1 MEILKIENWI
11 IKERVPYIYSSKT
24 LGATKFSTHFL
35 PPEYIS
41 FLEKY
46 TSFNNPDDSAW
57 FLMLED
63 FSENSGSA
71 FSWDEF
77 EKQGLE
83 TAIDYDGAKEIE
95 DFWLNHLPILISVKD
110 GYSYLAIELLI
121 NGNHRIVWGREPEYE
136 EISHFCDS
144 FSDLL
149 DVVAKH
155 ITGRQ
160 SNSILEKIT

>member
-1 MEILKIENWI
+1 MEILEIENWI
-11 IKERVPYIYSSKT
+11 IKKRAPYVLASKI
-24 LGATKFSTHFL
+24 LGATKFNTNLL
-35 PPEYIS
+35 PPEYLS

-46 TSFNNPDDSAW
+46 ISFNNPDDSAW

-63 FSENSGSA
+63 FSEKRGSA
-71 FSWDEF
+71 FSWNEF

-83 TAIDYDGAKEIE
+83 AAIDYDEAKKIE
-95 DFWLNHLPILISVKD
+95 DFWLYHLPIFISTKD
-110 GYSYLAIELLI
+110 GYSYLAIELLT

-149 DVVAKH
+149 DIAAKH
-155 ITGRQ
+155 TK
-160 SNSILEKIT
+160 LV